1 MLETPLSTLRQ
12 TDEGTWLIGDSQEEA
27 GYVDNLVGLPI
38 LGTLAD
44 RAVRISAAFENTA
57 AVGGAF
63 GQLSVERIAGPDGL
77 DGPLDPHQDCDHRR
91 ADHSVRRV
99 PDVLGTQDDRRHAR
113 ARGPEPRGFQGVA
126 ATVCRRVQ
134 AVDEGSRRPQ
144 PGQQGAVRRGPRGH
158 ADARAGRLG
167 RRALRS

>member
-1 MLETPLSTLRQ
+1 MNGRTLASLGLTAGVKVRVAGAQGAVELETVQ
-12 TDEGTWLIGDSQEEA
+12 DDA
-27 GYVDNLVGLPI
+27 V
-38 LGTLAD
+38 AD